1 MLTLCKIRY
10 MYIRKNLFILAIY
23 LIIPIIAIIFYL
35 PASIINSKKER
46 KKDYSMIS
54 NIQHNQYNNFLNK
67 DFISN
72 DLNNSAIIVNKI
84 ENGKKL
90 SEFIKN
96 KTNIKLNYYLEEN
109 ELNITNYQN
118 FIEKEG
124 KSNFYLKIKEKTNF
138 FNIHKIRELKK
149 ISNYI
154 YSFFSYNEDSDIKVY
169 LQSLIGEYLENEN
182 IINFAPNITINPE
195 FKSFNSL
202 DNKKSISKQTTDDIF
217 IGVVIS
223 LEMSFLIHFLTE
235 RITEEKEKKL
245 KDLLERLGIS
255 KKKYIL
261 SWLVTI
267 SLFSIEPLVAFMCF
281 GGYYFV
287 YRYPFFLINL
297 ILYMLST
304 YSFIC
309 FILVIISSLKIGTTI
324 IKIFNFTTIFLGAAL
339 SIPKIGRIVKI
350 IFFIIPN
357 VNIYYTVG
365 VLFTISK
372 KNIRMKPICLLGL
385 KIYHF
390 WNH

>member
-10 MYIRKNLFILAIY
+10 MYIRKNLFILAAY

-35 PASIINSKKER
+35 PASIINSEKER
-46 KKDYSMIS
+46 NKDYSMIS
-54 NIQHNQYNNFLNK
+54 NIKHNQYNNFLNK

-109 ELNITNYQN
+109 ELNIKNYQN
-118 FIEKEG
+118 FIICIEKEG

-138 FNIHKIRELKK
+138 FNIHKIRELKN

-154 YSFFSYNEDSDIKVY
+154 YSFFSYNEDSDTIVY
-169 LQSLIGEYLENEN
+169 LQSLIVEYLENEN
-182 IINFAPNITINPE
+182 IIDFVPNITINPE

-202 DNKKSISKQTTDDIF
+202 DKKKSISKQTTDDIF

-255 KKKYIL
+255 KK
-261 SWLVTI
+261 S
-267 SLFSIEPLVAFMCF
+267 
-281 GGYYFV
+281 
-287 YRYPFFLINL
+287 
-297 ILYMLST
+297 
-304 YSFIC
+304 
-309 FILVIISSLKIGTTI
+309 
-324 IKIFNFTTIFLGAAL
+324 
-339 SIPKIGRIVKI
+339 
-350 IFFIIPN
+350 
-357 VNIYYTVG
+357 IYYH
-365 VLFTISK
+365 
-372 KNIRMKPICLLGL
+372 GL
-385 KIYHF
+385 
-390 WNH
+390 